1 MIESGTGLLIS
12 MLPARVSWIKA
23 VQEAPAMGGCYL
35 GFPWCYWKKQSV
47 LWGKVKADIYNLG
60 FH

>member
-23 VQEAPAMGGCYL
+23 VQEVPAMGGLLFRLSLVLLEEAVCSL
-35 GFPWCYWKKQSV
+35 GK
-47 LWGKVKADIYNLG
+47 GEG
-60 FH
+60 